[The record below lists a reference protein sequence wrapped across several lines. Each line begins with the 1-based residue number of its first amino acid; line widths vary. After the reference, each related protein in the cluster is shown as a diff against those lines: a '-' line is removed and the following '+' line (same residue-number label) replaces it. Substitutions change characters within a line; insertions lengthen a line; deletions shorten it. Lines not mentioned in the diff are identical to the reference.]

1 MFEKNLAISDLLDT
15 YSAVLSDRHRE
26 LLDYYYNQD
35 LSLSEIAEL
44 VGISRQGVRD
54 GIKKAEEELFFLEE
68 RLHLLQKTNSLR
80 KVAARLLENADEST
94 ERAVG
99 ETVMESLLPAQQ
111 IVKIVHEELIT
122 LMGSDSPKLEISSRP
137 PTVVMMVGLQGT
149 GKTTHAAKI
158 AGMYKKKGKKVK
170 TSNT

>member
-15 YSAVLSDRHRE
+15 YSTVLSNRHRE

-35 LSLSEIAEL
+35 LSLAEIAEL

-80 KVAARLLENADEST
+80 AAAERLLTHADEGT
-94 ERAVG
+94 ARAVREMLAAAG
-99 ETVMESLLPAQQ
+99 IQT
-111 IVKIVHEELIT
+111 EEE
-122 LMGSDSPKLEISSRP
+122 G
-137 PTVVMMVGLQGT
+137 
-149 GKTTHAAKI
+149 A
-158 AGMYKKKGKKVK
+158 
-170 TSNT
+170 